1 MALIDIINSL
11 RQKGYNDSN
20 IINLLQDQGVSPK
33 EINEAMAQSKIK
45 EAVSENFS
53 EKNDE
58 MTSDMQPSIISQK
71 QNQQEQYEQYQTPY
85 PEIPIPSP
93 SQAQNTSQQLVPSY
107 SQESPGYQEGYA
119 YPQENYAEYGGQ
131 ETGYEQYPQYIP
143 DTSTITE
150 IASQL
155 ISEKFAKTERALTDL
170 AEFKS
175 ILNSKVEKVDERLK
189 KIELIIDQLQMSL
202 IRKSTAQEQ
211 NVEDIK
217 SELKLMQNSFGKIIN
232 PLTDRARE
240 VEETKPRKT
249 AKPATKV
256 KKPTKVSKKK

>member
-155 ISEKFAKTERALTDL
+155 ISE
-170 AEFKS
+170 
-175 ILNSKVEKVDERLK
+175 IEKVDERLK